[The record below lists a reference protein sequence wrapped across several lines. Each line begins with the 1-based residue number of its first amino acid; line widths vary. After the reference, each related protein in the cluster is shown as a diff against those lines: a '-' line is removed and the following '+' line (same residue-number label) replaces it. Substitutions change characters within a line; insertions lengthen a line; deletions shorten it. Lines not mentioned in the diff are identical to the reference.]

1 MANKVCMDKFR
12 SYRHK
17 AIVAA
22 RDLGYASC
30 VVADLHNAKTE
41 NEVTRIL
48 ASARKGEY

>member
-1 MANKVCMDKFR
+1 MSGKVYMDTFR

-30 VVADLHNAKTE
+30 VVADLQNAKTE

-48 ASARKGEY
+48 ANARKRGY